1 MMTPMQFGSWTF
13 ETPLV
18 LAPMAGV
25 SDRVFRAICIRHG
38 ASWAPSEM
46 TSADLELRNTE
57 QTRRRLDLRG
67 EASPRIVQI
76 AGADCMAMADAA
88 REAVDA
94 GAQSIDINMGCP
106 AKRVC
111 NRLAGSALLRDE
123 ALVEQI
129 LRAVVSAVNVP
140 VTLKTRTGWSPAERN
155 ALRIARIAEDAGI
168 ALLTLHGRT
177 RACAY
182 QGDAEYDTIAAVKA
196 AVSIPVIANGDITTP
211 AKVRA
216 VLAHTGA
223 DGVMIGRA
231 AQGDPWLFNRVRHFL
246 KTGQELPAPA
256 LAEVRTTMRDH
267 VQALHEFYGQTLGLR
282 IARKH
287 IGWYARWF
295 PHGQSLRALFNAID
309 NAEAQ
314 LAFLD
319 RDMQRQHGEAA

>member
-1 MMTPMQFGSWTF
+1 
-13 ETPLV
+13 
-18 LAPMAGV
+18 
-25 SDRVFRAICIRHG
+25 
-38 ASWAPSEM
+38 
-46 TSADLELRNTE
+46 
-57 QTRRRLDLRG
+57 
-67 EASPRIVQI
+67 
-76 AGADCMAMADAA
+76 MAMADAA

-211 AKVRA
+211 AK
-216 VLAHTGA
+216 
-223 DGVMIGRA
+223 
-231 AQGDPWLFNRVRHFL
+231 
-246 KTGQELPAPA
+246 
-256 LAEVRTTMRDH
+256 EVRTTMRDH